1 MRRARDPH
9 GFALTSEECELL
21 GVFETSGSMSAL
33 AKQIKKDV
41 SAISRQF
48 QRIAETAPAL
58 EKNAGKWRLTELGHA
73 ICAWSRDAMA
83 AQTSLLER
91 RAVLRISATREFA
104 SRILAPRLRSLVP
117 ERELTSVSIVT
128 DEEGVERA
136 LLTGRADIGFDCG
149 RPADP
154 DVRFKRVLRE
164 SFAVVAAPRWLS
176 RHRVRVTK
184 DLLGL
189 PHLHYTRAPAAGLLG
204 LAGDLTNVVASFNDI
219 AALRAACVAG
229 LGWAVLPSYTVALER
244 RAGDLKAVVG
254 TRIESE
260 QFGVFWL
267 RSRMS
272 LDGWAERAATW
283 LEKQSLD

>member
-1 MRRARDPH
+1 MRKPRGPH
-9 GFALTSEECELL
+9 GFALSSEECELL
-21 GVFETSGSMSAL
+21 GAFETCGSMAVL
-33 AKQIKKDV
+33 AEQVGKDV

-48 QRIAETAPAL
+48 QRIAHTAPAL
-58 EKNAGKWRLTELGHA
+58 EKSAGKWRLTELGHA
-73 ICAWSRDAMA
+73 ICAWSRDAIV

-154 DVRFKRVLRE
+154 DVRFKRILRE

-176 RHRVRVTK
+176 RHRVRVAK
-184 DLLGL
+184 DLLEL

-204 LAGDLTNVVASFNDI
+204 LARDLTNVVATFNDI

-244 RAGDLKAVVG
+244 RAGDLKAVPG
-254 TRIESE
+254 ARIESE

-267 RSRMS
+267 RSRSS
-272 LDGWAERAATW
+272 LDAWAERAAAW
-283 LEKQSLD
+283 LEKQSLE